1 MVIVK
6 KKFIDVGMVII
17 YITKS
22 ENRLLSI
29 VGFEALYVYLAWCL
43 LECKWQIIV
52 IQNSR
57 PNYSG
62 VKPVDKR
69 EGGGAH
75 NWGNHRDDIE
85 WVWVWSICA
94 PWLLFWQPHHGSVY
108 IGNALHVC
116 SYCLDYVLCQ
126 SCFFFLFQIYC
137 LSLSFIP
144 TFISFTFL
152 LTCHVGSRRH
162 KIIYK

>member
-1 MVIVK
+1 
-6 KKFIDVGMVII
+6 MVII
-17 YITKS
+17 YITES
-22 ENRLLSI
+22 ENRLLNI
-29 VGFEALYVYLAWCL
+29 VGFEALYFCLAWCL

-94 PWLLFWQPHHGSVY
+94 PWLKTGLFWQPHRGSVY
-108 IGNALHVC
+108 IGNALRVC
-116 SYCLDYVLCQ
+116 LYCLDYVLCQ
-126 SCFFFLFQIYC
+126 SFFFSFLFIFFSKSIAF
-137 LSLSFIP
+137 L
-144 TFISFTFL
+144 FL
-152 LTCHVGSRRH
+152 LLPPSLVLLFFLLAMWPVEDI
-162 KIIYK
+162 K

>member
-1 MVIVK
+1 MKISYW
-6 KKFIDVGMVII
+6 I
-17 YITKS
+17 
-22 ENRLLSI
+22 LLDLRHC
-29 VGFEALYVYLAWCL
+29 LYFCFACCL

-85 WVWVWSICA
+85 WVWVWSTCA
-94 PWLLFWQPHHGSVY
+94 PWLKTGFCTDSHIMIWYIWEMLLLPRHFVVSPMHSFGYTAFIKTLHNHFWWDMLPCQYDPLTKKSNTGLFGFSSWGPSM
-108 IGNALHVC
+108 
-116 SYCLDYVLCQ
+116 DPCQ
-126 SCFFFLFQIYC
+126 E
-137 LSLSFIP
+137 P
-144 TFISFTFL
+144 FTVHL
-152 LTCHVGSRRH
+152 L
-162 KIIYK
+162 